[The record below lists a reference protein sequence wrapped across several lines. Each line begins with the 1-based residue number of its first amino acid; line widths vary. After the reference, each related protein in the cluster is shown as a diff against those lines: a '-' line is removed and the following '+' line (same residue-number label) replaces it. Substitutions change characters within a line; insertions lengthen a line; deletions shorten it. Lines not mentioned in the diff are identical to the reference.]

1 MKTASREIKPAGIVE
16 NRANKELSDPH
27 LVIILVKSIRYT
39 DTHEGDM
46 SEIQFNS
53 QLTDQINVSPEAAKQ
68 LLALTENEDGVN
80 GVRIFVSGG
89 GCGGMSYGMTFVD
102 QPNEY
107 DCVLEQDGLKVYVD
121 AVALSYLEG
130 VEVDYQTQGA
140 NASFVF
146 KNVFANTGGSGV
158 CGACGAAGGGCA

>member
-1 MKTASREIKPAGIVE
+1 M
-16 NRANKELSDPH
+16 H
-27 LVIILVKSIRYT
+27 LVTFLVKSIYVS
-39 DTHEGDM
+39 DANEVYM
-46 SEIQFNS
+46 SDVQYNS
-53 QLTDQINVSPEAAKQ
+53 QLTNQINVSPEAVKQ
-68 LLALTENEDGVN
+68 LLALTENEEGVN

-107 DCVLEQDGLKVYVD
+107 DCLLEQDGLKVYVD

-130 VEVDYQTQGA
+130 VEIDYQTQGA

-146 KNVFANTGGSGV
+146 KNVFANTGGSGT
-158 CGACGAAGGGCA
+158 CGACGAAGGGCG